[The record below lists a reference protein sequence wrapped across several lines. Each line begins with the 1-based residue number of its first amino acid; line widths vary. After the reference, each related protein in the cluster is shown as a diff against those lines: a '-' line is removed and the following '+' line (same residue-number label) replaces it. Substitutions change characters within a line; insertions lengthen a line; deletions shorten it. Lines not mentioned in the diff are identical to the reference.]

1 MAMEDMLFRQNM
13 FNNPRAS
20 FQNVQFA
27 EGDSVLSN
35 ALNFMRNRKPEE
47 IETTNIGLDE
57 NININENMNTNNNIN
72 TNNNLDTTSNNNFN
86 NDYTF
91 PTDGDIELLSPEMLS
106 NKPRDLSFVTQG
118 DVRNLGDARNLAKTL
133 DVNNPSSI
141 MAFQKAY
148 NNETGNNIAVDGV
161 LGEDTEGALREI
173 QQMSNTRM
181 SVVDNNNDITEV
193 DSSNNIIDFINLGNQ
208 G

>member
-35 ALNFMRNRKPEE
+35 ALNFMKNRKPEE

-86 NDYTF
+86 NGYI

-118 DVRNLGDARNLAKTL
+118 DVRNLGDARNLARTL

-161 LGEDTEGALREI
+161 LGEDTEGALRFI
-173 QQMSNTRM
+173 QKMPNTRM
-181 SVVDNNNDITEV
+181 STV
-193 DSSNNIIDFINLGNQ
+193 DSMVDFINLGNQ

>member
-13 FNNPRAS
+13 FNNPRTS

-35 ALNFMRNRKPEE
+35 ALNFMKNRKPEE

-72 TNNNLDTTSNNNFN
+72 TNNNVDTTSNNNIN
-86 NDYTF
+86 NGYI
-91 PTDGDIELLSPEMLS
+91 PTEGDIELLNPDLLP
-106 NKPRDLSFVTQG
+106 KKRKDLSFLTQ
-118 DVRNLGDARNLAKTL
+118 NDARNLARTL

-161 LGEDTEGALREI
+161 LGEDTEGALRFI
-173 QQMSNTRM
+173 QQKMSNTRM
-181 SVVDNNNDITEV
+181 SAIDSSNDITEK
-193 DSSNNIIDFINLGNQ
+193 DAMIDFIKESN
-208 G
+208 

>member
-35 ALNFMRNRKPEE
+35 ALNFMKNRKPEE

-86 NDYTF
+86 NGYI
-91 PTDGDIELLSPEMLS
+91 PREGDIELINPNLLPKE
-106 NKPRDLSFVTQG
+106 RTDVSFVTQG

>member
-86 NDYTF
+86 NGYI
-91 PTDGDIELLSPEMLS
+91 PREGDIELINPNLLPKE
-106 NKPRDLSFVTQG
+106 RTDVSFVTQ
-118 DVRNLGDARNLAKTL
+118 DDARNLARTL

-181 SVVDNNNDITEV
+181 SVVDSSNDITDV
-193 DSSNNIIDFINLGNQ
+193 DSSNSIIDFINLGNQ

>member
-13 FNNPRAS
+13 FNNPRTS

-35 ALNFMRNRKPEE
+35 ALNFMKNRKPEE

-72 TNNNLDTTSNNNFN
+72 TNNNVDTTSNNNFN
-86 NDYTF
+86 NGYI
-91 PTDGDIELLSPEMLS
+91 PTDGDIQLLDYSLP
-106 NKPRDLSFVTQG
+106 NKPKDLSFLTQ
-118 DVRNLGDARNLAKTL
+118 NDARNLARTL

-161 LGEDTEGALREI
+161 LGEDTEGALRFI
-173 QQMSNTRM
+173 QQKMSNTRM
-181 SVVDNNNDITEV
+181 SAIDNSNDITEK
-193 DSSNNIIDFINLGNQ
+193 DAMIDFIKESN
-208 G
+208 

>member
-35 ALNFMRNRKPEE
+35 ALNFIRNRKPEE

-86 NDYTF
+86 NGYI
-91 PTDGDIELLSPEMLS
+91 PREGDIELINPNLLPKE
-106 NKPRDLSFVTQG
+106 RTDVSFVTQ
-118 DVRNLGDARNLAKTL
+118 DDARNLARTL

>member
-35 ALNFMRNRKPEE
+35 ALNFMKNRKPEE

-86 NDYTF
+86 NGYI
-91 PTDGDIELLSPEMLS
+91 PREGDIELINPNLLPKE
-106 NKPRDLSFVTQG
+106 RTDVSFVTQ
-118 DVRNLGDARNLAKTL
+118 DDARNLARTL

>member
-35 ALNFMRNRKPEE
+35 ALNFMKNRKPEE

-86 NDYTF
+86 NGYI

-161 LGEDTEGALREI
+161 LGEDTEGALRFI
-173 QQMSNTRM
+173 QKMPNTRM
-181 SVVDNNNDITEV
+181 SMV
-193 DSSNNIIDFINLGNQ
+193 DFINLGNQ